1 MNTLTLSVYSNNKL
15 DIKYEKIPYQEKQT
29 FIYFEIDKTKYFL
42 SKDINSFKY
51 QTQEEKVN
59 MDFKNKKV
67 TITLIPNNYTLN
79 IKINK
84 FEYEKDKNTYK
95 ITYVLDSEPDV
106 TRKLLLILNKGE

>member
-15 DIKYEKIPYQEKQT
+15 DIKYEKIPYHEKQT

-42 SKDINSFKY
+42 NKDINSFKY

-67 TITLIPNNYTLN
+67 TITLLQNNYTLEIN
-79 IKINK
+79 VNK
-84 FEYEKDKNTYK
+84 FEYEINKNTYK
-95 ITYVLDSEPDV
+95 ITYVLDSEPDI
-106 TRKLLLILNKGE
+106 TKTILITLN

>member
-29 FIYFEIDKTKYFL
+29 FIYFEIDKTKYFF

-67 TITLIPNNYTLN
+67 TIILISNNYTLE

-95 ITYVLDSEPDV
+95 ITYVLDSEPDIIK
-106 TRKLLLILNKGE
+106 TFFITL